1 MHRAAS
7 VMGLVADATRN
18 APFIGVMLAIAVT
31 ALALV
36 LAVVALLMRM

>member
-1 MHRAAS
+1 MS
-7 VMGLVADATRN
+7 ITADVRRN